1 LRDEKT
7 NSTISIEMKGF
18 LKKREGELFIVIGI
32 LIIIY
37 DYFYGIDTQDL
48 LFFNQEF
55 GIGLFVIGFFIAI
68 YKKLIKKKK

>member
-1 LRDEKT
+1 
-7 NSTISIEMKGF
+7 MKGF
-18 LKKREGELFIVIGI
+18 LKKREGEIFIVIGI

-55 GIGLFVIGFFIAI
+55 GIGLFGLS
-68 YKKLIKKKK
+68 YPLILSSHATFSGALINK